1 MKMESI
7 TLNQL
12 VKLYEGQDVPVHIE
26 ALPNGEPII
35 KGTW

>member
-1 MKMESI
+1 MMMESI

-12 VKLYEGQDVPVHIE
+12 VTLYDGTDIPVHIE
-26 ALPNGEPII
+26 ALPNGEPNI